1 MAKTFNASTWSRIGD
16 AISVNDELRRER
28 LGKALGGLLDAAKF
42 IEKTNANRNMRNA
55 WQKYF
60 DDRKAA
66 SDAAMAAKEK
76 AAAEAAAAEE
86 MPVSIDE
93 VSPLMSIFIDDKIV
107 PNGIDS
113 SIWGGNGL
121 GGEAVGF
128 DPSMVA
134 EGYDTTLAPEDLEFI
149 QGFNPKTASPED
161 IVMAQRI
168 VGTDDDG
175 KWGKNSRAAY
185 KKFMGGV

>member
-1 MAKTFNASTWSRIGD
+1 MARTFNAGIWGGIGD
-16 AISVNDELRRER
+16 AVARDDILRRER
-28 LGKALGGLLDAAKF
+28 NQKTLGGLLDAAKF
-42 IEKTNANRNMRNA
+42 IEKTNANRRLRDD

-66 SDAAMAAKEK
+66 AEAD
-76 AAAEAAAAEE
+76 AAEAEQAEE
-86 MPVSIDE
+86 TVEPVTIEE
-93 VSPLMSIFIDDKIV
+93 VSPIMSIFLDKQIDPK
-107 PNGIDS
+107 NIDT
-113 SIWGGNGL
+113 SIWAGNGL
-121 GGEAVGF
+121 GGESVGY
-128 DPSMVA
+128 DPSKVA
-134 EGYDTTLAPEDLEFI
+134 NGYTPALTPEDYAFI

-175 KWGKNSRAAY
+175 IWGKNSRAAY

>member
-1 MAKTFNASTWSRIGD
+1 MAKTFNGNIWNRIGD
-16 AISVNDELRRER
+16 TISLQDAMRREQQ
-28 LGKALGGLLDAAKF
+28 GKALGGLLDAAKF
-42 IEKTNANRNMRNA
+42 IEKTNANRNLRKD
-55 WQKYF
+55 WQDYF
-60 DDRKAA
+60 ANRKAA
-66 SDAAMAAKEK
+66 QD
-76 AAAEAAAAEE
+76 AAAEDAAAAE

-107 PNGIDS
+107 PNGMDS

-128 DPSMVA
+128 DPSMIA
-134 EGYDTTLAPEDLEFI
+134 NGYEQTLAPEDYEFI
-149 QGFNPKTASPED
+149 RNFNPETATPEE
-161 IVMAQRI
+161 ILMAQRI

-185 KKFMGGV
+185 KNFMKGRV